1 MHSIPSISVVIPN
14 YNGRDILLDT
24 IRFAIRAL
32 ETSQIIDYEVIVSD
46 DASVDDSIEMVQNN
60 FENVIVVKSDVNT
73 GFSGNV
79 NRGVFSSTKELILL
93 LNSDVHL
100 TEGYFN
106 SLIPLFS
113 NEKTFGV
120 MGVIKD
126 IKSLEI
132 QDGAKY
138 PKLFLY
144 NIESNKNLISENKVL
159 PTFFL
164 SGANALIRA
173 SYLKR
178 IGGLCE
184 LFNPYYSE
192 DVELGIRV
200 WRMGWEMYFQ
210 PDAICYHELSTTIK
224 KINSHKVQ
232 LIAKRNKYILHSLHL
247 PQALKMLYLLNIMLN
262 AIFKLF
268 VGKKLNFLA
277 LLSFFNMFSKIGVEM
292 KLRRSSVENKYS
304 LSLFESVEKIKR
316 QLEEKTTN

>member
-1 MHSIPSISVVIPN
+1 MHSIQSISVVIPN

-60 FENVIVVKSDVNT
+60 FENVIVVQSDVNT

-277 LLSFFNMFSKIGVEM
+277 LLSFFNMYSKIRVEM

-304 LSLFESVEKIKR
+304 LSLFESVEKISMLLK
-316 QLEEKTTN
+316 KK

>member
-1 MHSIPSISVVIPN
+1 MHSIQSISVVIPN

-60 FENVIVVKSDVNT
+60 FENVIVVQSDVNT

-192 DVELGIRV
+192 DVELEFVFGA
-200 WRMGWEMYFQ
+200 W
-210 PDAICYHELSTTIK
+210 
-224 KINSHKVQ
+224 
-232 LIAKRNKYILHSLHL
+232 
-247 PQALKMLYLLNIMLN
+247 
-262 AIFKLF
+262 
-268 VGKKLNFLA
+268 VGKCI
-277 LLSFFNMFSKIGVEM
+277 FSLTQFATM
-292 KLRRSSVENKYS
+292 NYLQQLRRLIRIKSS
-304 LSLFESVEKIKR
+304 
-316 QLEEKTTN
+316 

>member
-46 DASVDDSIEMVQNN
+46 DASDDDSIEMVQNN
-60 FENVIVVKSDVNT
+60 FENVIVVQSDVNT

-277 LLSFFNMFSKIGVEM
+277 LLSFFNMYSKIRVEM

-304 LSLFESVEKIKR
+304 LSLFESVEKIRMLLK
-316 QLEEKTTN
+316 KK

>member
-14 YNGRDILLDT
+14 YNGRHILLDT
-24 IRFAIRAL
+24 IRFAIKAL

-46 DASVDDSIEMVQNN
+46 DASVDDSIELVQNN
-60 FENVIVVKSDVNT
+60 FKNVILVQSDVNT

-79 NRGVFSSTKELILL
+79 NRGIFSSSKELILL

-232 LIAKRNKYILHSLHL
+232 LIAKRNKYILHALHL
-247 PQALKMLYLLNIMLN
+247 PQALKILYLLNIMLN

-268 VGKKLNFLA
+268 IGKKLNFLA
-277 LLSFFNMFSKIGVEM
+277 LLSFFNMYSKIRVEM
-292 KLRRSSVENKYS
+292 KLRRSLVENKYS

>member
-46 DASVDDSIEMVQNN
+46 DASDDDSIEMVQNN
-60 FENVIVVKSDVNT
+60 FENVIVVQSDVNT

-232 LIAKRNKYILHSLHL
+232 LISKRNKYILHSLHL

-277 LLSFFNMFSKIGVEM
+277 LLSFFNMYSKIRVEM

-304 LSLFESVEKIKR
+304 LSLFESVEKIRMLLK
-316 QLEEKTTN
+316 KK

>member
-232 LIAKRNKYILHSLHL
+232 FIAKRNKYILHALHL
-247 PQALKMLYLLNIMLN
+247 PQALKILYLLNIMLN

-268 VGKKLNFLA
+268 IGKKLNFLA
-277 LLSFFNMFSKIGVEM
+277 LLSFFNIYSKIRVEM
-292 KLRRSSVENKYS
+292 KLRRSLVENKYS

-316 QLEEKTTN
+316 QLEKKTTN

>member
-60 FENVIVVKSDVNT
+60 FENVIVVQSDVNT

-232 LIAKRNKYILHSLHL
+232 LTAKRNKYILHSLHL
-247 PQALKMLYLLNIMLN
+247 PQALKILYLLNIMLN

-277 LLSFFNMFSKIGVEM
+277 LLSFFNMYSKIRVEM

-304 LSLFESVEKIKR
+304 LSLFESVEKIRMLLK
-316 QLEEKTTN
+316 KK

>member
-60 FENVIVVKSDVNT
+60 FENVIVVQSDVNT

-232 LIAKRNKYILHSLHL
+232 LIAKRNKYILHALHL
-247 PQALKMLYLLNIMLN
+247 PQALKILYLLNIMLN

-268 VGKKLNFLA
+268 IGKKLNFLA
-277 LLSFFNMFSKIGVEM
+277 LLSFFNMYSKIRVEM
-292 KLRRSSVENKYS
+292 KLRRSLVENKYS

>member
-60 FENVIVVKSDVNT
+60 FENVIVVQSDVNT

-232 LIAKRNKYILHSLHL
+232 LTAKRNKYILHSLHL

-277 LLSFFNMFSKIGVEM
+277 LLSFFNMYSKIRVEM

-304 LSLFESVEKIKR
+304 LSLFESVEKIRMLLK
-316 QLEEKTTN
+316 KK

>member
-60 FENVIVVKSDVNT
+60 FENVIVVQSDVNT

-247 PQALKMLYLLNIMLN
+247 PQALKILYLLNIMLN

-277 LLSFFNMFSKIGVEM
+277 LLSFFNMYSKIRVEM

-304 LSLFESVEKIKR
+304 LSLFESVEKIRMLLK
-316 QLEEKTTN
+316 KK

>member
-1 MHSIPSISVVIPN
+1 MHSIQSISVVIPN

-60 FENVIVVKSDVNT
+60 FENVIVVQSDVNT

-120 MGVIKD
+120 MGLIKD

-224 KINSHKVQ
+224 KINSQKVQ
-232 LIAKRNKYILHSLHL
+232 LIAKRNKYILHALHL
-247 PQALKMLYLLNIMLN
+247 PQALKILYLLNIMLN

-268 VGKKLNFLA
+268 IGKKLNFLA
-277 LLSFFNMFSKIGVEM
+277 LLSFFNMYSKIRVEM
-292 KLRRSSVENKYS
+292 KLRRSLVENKYS

-316 QLEEKTTN
+316 LLKKK

>member
-1 MHSIPSISVVIPN
+1 MYSTPSISVVIPN
-14 YNGRDILLDT
+14 YNGRQILLDT
-24 IRFAIRAL
+24 IRFAIKAL
-32 ETSQIIDYEVIVSD
+32 QTSQIIDYEIIVTD
-46 DASVDDSIEMVQNN
+46 DASVDDSIELVKNN
-60 FENVIVVKSDVNT
+60 FNNVIVVQTDVNT

-79 NRGVFSSTKELILL
+79 NRGIFSSSKELILL

-126 IKSLEI
+126 INTLDI
-132 QDGAKY
+132 QDAAKY

-144 NIESNKNLISENKVL
+144 NIESNKNLMRENEVL

-178 IGGLCE
+178 IGGFCE

-200 WRMGWEMYFQ
+200 WRMGWELYFQ
-210 PDAICYHELSTTIK
+210 PEAICYHEISTTIK
-224 KINSHKVQ
+224 KINSQKVR
-232 LIAKRNKYILHSLHL
+232 LIAKRNKYILHVLHL
-247 PQALKMLYLLNIMLN
+247 PKPLKIVYLLNITIN
-262 AIFKLF
+262 SIVKLTL
-268 VGKKLNFLA
+268 GRKNNFFA
-277 LLSFFNMFSKIGVEM
+277 LLSFFKMYSKIQMEM
-292 KLRRSSVENKYS
+292 KFRRSSLNNEYS
-304 LSLFESVEKIKR
+304 LSLLKCVEKIKR
-316 QLEEKTTN
+316 LLDKKQ

>member
-1 MHSIPSISVVIPN
+1 MYSIPSISVVIPN

-144 NIESNKNLISENKVL
+144 NIESNKNLISEKKVL
-159 PTFFL
+159 QTFFL

-178 IGGLCE
+178 IGG
-184 LFNPYYSE
+184 
-192 DVELGIRV
+192 
-200 WRMGWEMYFQ
+200 
-210 PDAICYHELSTTIK
+210 
-224 KINSHKVQ
+224 
-232 LIAKRNKYILHSLHL
+232 
-247 PQALKMLYLLNIMLN
+247 
-262 AIFKLF
+262 
-268 VGKKLNFLA
+268 
-277 LLSFFNMFSKIGVEM
+277 
-292 KLRRSSVENKYS
+292 
-304 LSLFESVEKIKR
+304 
-316 QLEEKTTN
+316 

>member
-1 MHSIPSISVVIPN
+1 MHSIQSISVVIPN

-60 FENVIVVKSDVNT
+60 FENVIVVQSDVNT

-277 LLSFFNMFSKIGVEM
+277 LLSFFNMYSKIRVEM

-304 LSLFESVEKIKR
+304 LSLFESVEKIRMLLK
-316 QLEEKTTN
+316 KK